1 MVYCAEVCSKELI
14 LFFFCCIL
22 KPKISGERKNIAMFE
37 YGGGEFIA
45 AAAHPVPLV
54 LGAHE
59 KGLRVHPFCGLRMR
73 VGKSSWRITFG
84 GIRI

>member
-1 MVYCAEVCSKELI
+1 
-14 LFFFCCIL
+14 
-22 KPKISGERKNIAMFE
+22 MFE